1 MTNWLNYTK
10 KWGSASGYWKAV
22 TAAAIFLFALL
33 TVSCGG
39 QKQMHKETRS
49 ETDSI
54 LIRERLEITPIVIP
68 RTQADLRLKVKDVEN
83 LSPGAVFTDKN
94 GQASVRVEYRDSLIY
109 ITATCD
115 SLQLLVE
122 SQYREIYHLRERL
135 SEMEATREKPPG
147 FWEQAKTAA
156 FYIAVGMVLMFI
168 INLKKRV
175 L

>member
-10 KWGSASGYWKAV
+10 KWGFASGFWKAAM
-22 TAAAIFLFALL
+22 AAAIFLFALL
-33 TVSCGG
+33 IGSCGG

-54 LIRERLEITPIVIP
+54 LIRERSEITPITIP
-68 RTQADLRLKVKDVEN
+68 RTQVDLRLKVKDVES
-83 LSPGAVFTDKN
+83 LTPGAVFTDKN
-94 GQASVRVEYRDSLIY
+94 GQASVRVEYRDSLIF

-122 SQYREIYHLRERL
+122 NQSREIYHLRERL
-135 SEMEATREKPPG
+135 SEMEATREKTPG

-156 FYIAVGMVLMFI
+156 FYIAVGMALMYI
-168 INLKKRV
+168 IKLKNRV